1 MKNLHS
7 DLHHANTTACR
18 LHLHTSWKTPRTLML
33 CGKMAKCCLS
43 ATARQK
49 NIDELKNDGLK
60 LVDNFM
66 RDAQFVFSRVQHHC
80 YQKTSMGYVPF
91 KACKVK
97 QRGKCK
103 STKVHVCKADC
114 PKTKLLISA
123 TRLVCRGLAKKHG
136 LRTKGRRNQLGN
148 MIGKRACE
156 WQSGTHPAF
165 AILFRSNSHTLP
177 NYRAPLLS
185 CTHDDDA
192 CDNKE
197 CKDSCLD
204 SEMNKKLAKLSQRVC
219 RECTGYHSGHVQGA
233 ACGRQVSGCCSRD
246 FELCD

>member
-1 MKNLHS
+1 MSPASLSSK
-7 DLHHANTTACR
+7 DVE
-18 LHLHTSWKTPRTLML
+18 WL
-33 CGKMAKCCLS
+33 CSIQILQ
-43 ATARQK
+43 R
-49 NIDELKNDGLK
+49 
-60 LVDNFM
+60 
-66 RDAQFVFSRVQHHC
+66 
-80 YQKTSMGYVPF
+80 
-91 KACKVK
+91 K

-103 STKVHVCKADC
+103 STKVHFCKADF

-123 TRLVCRGLAKKHG
+123 TRLVCRGLAKKYD

-156 WQSGTHPAF
+156 WESGTHPAF

-177 NYRAPLLS
+177 KYRAPLLS

-219 RECTGYHSGHVQGA
+219 RECTGYHSGYTFKRQPVGVKYLDA
-233 ACGRQVSGCCSRD
+233 AAETWNYVIDGMEEKSAPQKYPYITTA
-246 FELCD
+246 